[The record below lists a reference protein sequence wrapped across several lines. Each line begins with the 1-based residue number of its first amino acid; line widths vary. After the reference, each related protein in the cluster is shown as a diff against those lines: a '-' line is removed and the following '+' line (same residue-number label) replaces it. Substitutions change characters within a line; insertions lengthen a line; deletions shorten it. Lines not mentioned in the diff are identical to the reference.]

1 LRRRAIDSVPFLS
14 LVVTGKAPRAFYAL
28 PRSLELP
35 QQDVI
40 PLRLQFGSRA
50 RSHLVAVDE
59 LLSYLLR

>member
-1 LRRRAIDSVPFLS
+1 LS
-14 LVVTGKAPRAFYAL
+14 LVIGKAPRAFYAF

-59 LLSYLLR
+59 LLSYLPR